1 MSDHD
6 RERVPRG
13 GDGGNGDSGNSDSGN
28 GGTGNGVD
36 RAGVELLREAVERVA
51 AGLPERR
58 DEAASGR
65 TLATRT
71 ARTARWRTLAAAAAV
86 LVAAAG
92 VAWMIT
98 ARGPAG
104 SGARVAESEL
114 RVELFRV
121 RGRAV
126 PASVVAPQG
135 AGSLLVIPQVGREQ
149 DPTAPRGPKTP
160 TSPDGTALPG
170 GAS

>member
-6 RERVPRG
+6 RERAPRG
-13 GDGGNGDSGNSDSGN
+13 GNGGNGGN
-28 GGTGNGVD
+28 GGARNGDD
-36 RAGVELLREAVERVA
+36 RSGVQLLREALERVA

-58 DEAASGR
+58 DETASGR
-65 TLATRT
+65 RFATRT
-71 ARTARWRTLAAAAAV
+71 ARTARWRALAAAAAV
-86 LVAAAG
+86 LIAAAG
-92 VAWMIT
+92 VTWMIT
-98 ARGPAG
+98 APGPVGG
-104 SGARVAESEL
+104 SARVAESEL
-114 RVELFRV
+114 RIELFRV

-135 AGSLLVIPQVGREQ
+135 AGSVLVIPQVGREQ